1 MSNVGLQITIIIKFQ
16 LSFEAATNRSPK
28 KKTKKEKRI
37 NKMKKNKNENNNAS
51 SITRSILQETQAPIN
66 RR

>member
-37 NKMKKNKNENNNAS
+37 NKMKKNKNENNAS